1 VEKKKKSGSNIL
13 SSAKDGRPE
22 AVSNIAGNAANLEPH
37 PTEEEQ
43 EHLHPKHQKGQET

>member
-1 VEKKKKSGSNIL
+1 M
-13 SSAKDGRPE
+13 
-22 AVSNIAGNAANLEPH
+22 AAQKQSPTLLATPPTEPH